1 MMIFETEEQQ
11 RREKKAIEAFVK
23 VFGGSY
29 QKLDPMDVDYK
40 IFDKSG
46 NLIAY
51 AEVVAR
57 FRSLRDAYPLPIEVS
72 KLSKLVSKRLNPVV
86 IWSCDDGIM
95 YAKVMRMYGDIRWT
109 TELMA
114 YYDKQKEI
122 KYIRFS

>member
-1 MMIFETEEQQ
+1 MMIFETEEQL

-23 VFGGSY
+23 VFGGTY

-40 IFDKSG
+40 IFDKAG

-57 FRSLRDAYPLPIEVS
+57 IRPLRDSYPLPIEVS
-72 KLSKLVSKRLNPVV
+72 KLSKLVSKRLNPVI

-95 YAKVMRMYGDIRWT
+95 YAKVMRIYGDIRWT
-109 TELMA
+109 TELIA

-122 KYIRFS
+122 KYVRFT